1 MSFLSM
7 PDDDDKLDFSMGTP
21 KGSSKLSSLFDADR
35 ASNRLGNESLTYTP
49 PKQPKKNQQ
58 AADGESQPLTNL
70 KAAAVHAYRIVNG
83 QYQNVGK
90 LGIALLGNYSAE
102 NYQLL
107 LYAGKQKPVSMAKIT
122 SSFTFT
128 LQPNNYACFYDDN
141 RLMWSV
147 CFDSEKIVLEF
158 SQQIALAKSN
168 SSGHSELIM
177 QDLIMGE
184 GQSVKTDDMVEMQY
198 TGWLLKNGSIGQ
210 EFDSSSKNDKPF
222 RFRIGAGKTIKGW
235 DEGVVGMAK
244 GGKRFLVIPPELA
257 YGSKGIGDR
266 IPPNSTL
273 IFEVELK
280 KMTEADQKRSK
291 LISRMSKMG
300 VNALPFVIPS
310 PASTESNLEGVEER
324 ARSSSRRSAEEQSIN
339 SSDSLVEMQSEL
351 EQQQRKLAQQ
361 QIEQEQQELELL
373 KQKQIIQEKQKLLEQ
388 QRQLEQQ
395 KQQHVA
401 LYQSSQMVGTL
412 STPQNVPASVGVV
425 NQSNTYPSQAQSTT
439 LYPTGVYQQPGPQTV
454 NTGDSGI
461 MSALLNES
469 RHQNSEMRRSIEK
482 VLDKVDGVSSKLDNY
497 QSNNLAIVQ
506 SGGQGVMEADVL
518 FRSLQKHFQD
528 NEKMKKELLEKNS
541 KIESLNDKISE
552 LLQQN
557 QKYVEQSHVILEQR
571 NDSLKNT
578 AAQSQSR
585 VIALEQE
592 RLELTNSLAKAT
604 DSLGSIQKEVIGY
617 KQRESDL
624 QSLVAKAEAN
634 AKTYKDR
641 WDDYDK
647 QNTDLKENLEQA
659 IRDTKDA
666 KNKNKNLESKLSS
679 VRDDLSDLQQEKE
692 TLEKALEDRKKK
704 NAADKKRLQA
714 ELDEMRSTHDE
725 ELNELHQKYL
735 KQKSS
740 TNLTQ
745 EIARVEEDLE
755 ARWNKKSS
763 DMVASWKD
771 KYNKLMEEKTD
782 LERKLN
788 ANSLALSKMEDS
800 TNAGTAEQKQTLE
813 RIAELTIISE
823 NYDKLKVEKA
833 ECDNELISLREKA
846 SKLTNLQDKYDE
858 VCNKHYD
865 FREEVKAKL
874 SRIAEEQEVIKNE
887 SYEEGFKAGKMASDD
902 ERSNEVVAE
911 SKSGSTDT
919 NNKDDSNEVDG
930 EGDKEENE
938 DEKKGVAEGSD
949 ISGKVTEENLVEG
962 RHGDSSNE
970 PEDSEGDRHKEVS
983 ESQNQQ
989 ETQENEKPSD
999 DNSNTEAS
1007 ITDAISSDVVASQK
1021 FVDEKQDN
1029 AEDAAS
1035 SRSPESG
1042 DNSTK
1047 GESPPPMP
1055 EKEVKEASLFDDEDQ
1070 DLDWMS

>member
-280 KMTEADQKRSK
+280 KVKYKEDVNTVKNNSEKNDKAPKPAVSRKPTLTTEPVNTPSPDTDQASQLRHCGIKLLLMTEADQKRSK

-919 NNKDDSNEVDG
+919 NNKIKAIMNKVFHSLSQHFS
-930 EGDKEENE
+930 E
-938 DEKKGVAEGSD
+938 DQSYSRNAIIE
-949 ISGKVTEENLVEG
+949 IILRTIKVTQMKDTYPVIYVLLY
-962 RHGDSSNE
+962 
-970 PEDSEGDRHKEVS
+970 
-983 ESQNQQ
+983 QLL
-989 ETQENEKPSD
+989 
-999 DNSNTEAS
+999 
-1007 ITDAISSDVVASQK
+1007 
-1021 FVDEKQDN
+1021 
-1029 AEDAAS
+1029 
-1035 SRSPESG
+1035 
-1042 DNSTK
+1042 K
-1047 GESPPPMP
+1047 G
-1055 EKEVKEASLFDDEDQ
+1055 K
-1070 DLDWMS
+1070 